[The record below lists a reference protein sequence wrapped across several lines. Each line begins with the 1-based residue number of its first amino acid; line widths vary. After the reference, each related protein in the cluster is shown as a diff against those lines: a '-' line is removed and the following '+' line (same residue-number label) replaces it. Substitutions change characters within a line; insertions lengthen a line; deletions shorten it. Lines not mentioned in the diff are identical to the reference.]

1 MTPEEKLA
9 ALFAAE
15 APPARD
21 LAFEARVAQRVA
33 ARRAW
38 TRGLAATPLAVAAA
52 AALWGL
58 GQAAPGVFE
67 AVRPEVLTGWLTAA
81 GAGAAGLVWLSRRF
95 SAA

>member
-21 LAFEARVAQRVA
+21 LAFEARVAERVA
-33 ARRAW
+33 ARRALG
-38 TRGLAATPLAVAAA
+38 RSLAAAPMAVAAA

-58 GQAAPGVFE
+58 GQAAPE
-67 AVRPEVLTGWLTAA
+67 AFAMLRPELLAGWLTAA
-81 GAGAAGLVWLSRRF
+81 GAGAAGLIWLSRRL

>member
-9 ALFAAE
+9 AIFAAE

-38 TRGLAATPLAVAAA
+38 TRGLAAAPLATAAA

-67 AVRPEVLTGWLTAA
+67 VMRPEILAGWLTAA
-81 GAGAAGLVWLSRRF
+81 GGGAAGLVWLSRRF
-95 SAA
+95 SAV